1 MANCVDC
8 SCEQV
13 KVGYEACNPLHE
25 MNDSKVKGAS
35 QVLADTELCD
45 YPKVFPKA
53 LYSIWCVFKNI
64 IAQICWIISEL
75 KRIWDEINKIW
86 QVIDGINDMLKK
98 LCQIIA
104 NMSNPQ
110 LQTLLFTKTSKV
122 STDIEWLGSLIS
134 NPAVMKSVGVGIA
147 WARLDKPSC
156 EGGNDGYYEWLAP
169 HVSWQKLNGVRPG
182 DLVGYLSKAEVMRQ
196 TGNRFTADL
205 WNQLVTYSSLHT
217 SGFVT
222 RGHISTEWV
231 IDVTNVNGVECLG
244 LFYWGAEAPIGANA
258 VSDSLNHSASNLP
271 RIFHTH

>member
-13 KVGYEACNPLHE
+13 KVGYDACTPLHE

-35 QVLADTELCD
+35 QVLADTDLCD

-86 QVIDGINDMLKK
+86 RAIDDINDMLKK

-104 NMSNPQ
+104 NTASPQ
-110 LQTLLFTKTSKV
+110 LQTLLFKKTSKV
-122 STDIEWLGSLIS
+122 STDTEWLGSFIS
-134 NPAVMKSVGVGIA
+134 DPGVMQSVGVGIA

-169 HVSWQKLNGVRPG
+169 YVSWQKLHEVRPG
-182 DLVGYLSKAEVMRQ
+182 DLVGYLSKAEIMKQ

-205 WNQLVTYSSLHT
+205 WNQLVTYSSTHT

-222 RGHISTEWV
+222 RGNISTAWV

-244 LFYWGAEAPIGANA
+244 LFYRGAEAPVGANA
-258 VSDSLNHSASNLP
+258 VSDSLNQNSSNLP

>member
-1 MANCVDC
+1 
-8 SCEQV
+8 
-13 KVGYEACNPLHE
+13 

-86 QVIDGINDMLKK
+86 TAIDDINDMLKK
-98 LCQIIA
+98 LCKIIA

-110 LQTLLFTKTSKV
+110 LQTLMFTKTSKV
-122 STDIEWLGSLIS
+122 STDTEWLGSFIS
-134 NPAVMKSVGVGIA
+134 DPAVMKSVGVGIN

-156 EGGNDGYYEWLAP
+156 EGGNDGYYEWLSP

-205 WNQLVTYSSLHT
+205 WNQLVVYSSLHT

-231 IDVTNVNGVECLG
+231 IDVTNVAGVESLG
-244 LFYWGAEAPIGANA
+244 LFYWGAEAPVGANA
-258 VSDSLNHSASNLP
+258 VSDSLNHSSSNLP

>member
-122 STDIEWLGSLIS
+122 STDIEGLGSLIS
-134 NPAVMKSVGVGIA
+134 NPAVMQSVGVGIA
-147 WARLDKPSC
+147 WTRLDKPSC

-169 HVSWQKLNGVRPG
+169 YVSWQNLNGVRPG

>member
-86 QVIDGINDMLKK
+86 RAIDGINDRLKK

-110 LQTLLFTKTSKV
+110 LQPLLFTKTSKV
-122 STDIEWLGSLIS
+122 STDIEGLGSLIN
-134 NPAVMKSVGVGIA
+134 NPAVMQSVGVGIA

-156 EGGNDGYYEWLAP
+156 EGGNDGYYEWLVP
-169 HVSWQKLNGVRPG
+169 YISWQKLNEVRPG

-205 WNQLVTYSSLHT
+205 WNQLVAYSSLHT

-222 RGHISTEWV
+222 RGHVSTEWV

-244 LFYWGAEAPIGANA
+244 LIYWGAEAPIGANA
-258 VSDSLNHSASNLP
+258 LSDSLNHSSSNLP
-271 RIFHTH
+271 RIFHTN

>member
-86 QVIDGINDMLKK
+86 RAIDGINDMLKK

-122 STDIEWLGSLIS
+122 STDMEWLGPHLN
-134 NPAVMKSVGVGIA
+134 NPAVVQSAGVGIA

-156 EGGNDGYYEWLAP
+156 EGGNDGYYEWLSP
-169 HVSWQKLNGVRPG
+169 YVSWQKLNGVSPG

-205 WNQLVTYSSLHT
+205 WNQLVNYSSLYT

-231 IDVTNVNGVECLG
+231 IDVTHVNGVECLG

-258 VSDSLNHSASNLP
+258 VSDSLSHSASNFP
-271 RIFHTH
+271 RIFHTN

>member
-86 QVIDGINDMLKK
+86 KAIDGINDMLKK

-110 LQTLLFTKTSKV
+110 LQTLLFTSTSKV
-122 STDIEWLGSLIS
+122 STDIEGLGSLIS
-134 NPAVMKSVGVGIA
+134 NPAVMQSVGVGIA

-156 EGGNDGYYEWLAP
+156 EGGNEGYYEWLVP
-169 HVSWQKLNGVRPG
+169 YVSWQKLHGVRPG

-196 TGNRFTADL
+196 TNNRFTADL
-205 WNQLVTYSSLHT
+205 WNQLVVYSSFHT

-222 RGHISTEWV
+222 RGHVSTEWV

-244 LFYWGAEAPIGANA
+244 LIYWGAESPIGSNA
-258 VSDSLNHSASNLP
+258 VSDSLSHSSSNIP
-271 RIFHTH
+271 RIFHTR

>member
-13 KVGYEACNPLHE
+13 KVGYDACTPLHE
-25 MNDSKVKGAS
+25 INDSKVKGAS

-86 QVIDGINDMLKK
+86 RAIDDINGMQKK

-110 LQTLLFTKTSKV
+110 LQTLMFTKTSKV
-122 STDIEWLGSLIS
+122 STDMEWLGSLIS
-134 NPAVMKSVGVGIA
+134 NPAVMQSVGVGIA

-156 EGGNDGYYEWLAP
+156 EGGNDGYYEWLCP
-169 HVSWQKLNGVRPG
+169 HVSWQKLNEVRPG
-182 DLVGYLSKAEVMRQ
+182 DLVGYLSKAEVMKQ

-258 VSDSLNHSASNLP
+258 VSDSLTHNASNLP

>member
-86 QVIDGINDMLKK
+86 RAIDGINDRLKK

-110 LQTLLFTKTSKV
+110 LQSLLFTKTSKV
-122 STDIEWLGSLIS
+122 STDIEGLGSLIN
-134 NPAVMKSVGVGIA
+134 NPAVMQSVGVGIA

-156 EGGNDGYYEWLAP
+156 EGGNDGYYEWLVP
-169 HVSWQKLNGVRPG
+169 YISWQKLNEVRPG

-205 WNQLVTYSSLHT
+205 WNQLVAYSSLHT

-258 VSDSLNHSASNLP
+258 LSDSLNHSASNLP
-271 RIFHTH
+271 RIFHTN